1 MKRLLSA
8 IWTVLSSRALPPLV
22 CGVFLLTYVGI
33 AFGTDDTLIALMEF
47 TRTRVILTILLALIP
62 LNSLCRIVME
72 TDRHLKRRRAIT
84 GEGSYAPAGLF
95 DESVTVPASP
105 VFAELQDRLGAAG
118 YRCRGTE
125 NTLAAWRG
133 VSTFPARLF
142 FLAGTLCL
150 FAGIL
155 VSLTTRTSHRMNVI
169 EGEALPTA
177 KGGGG
182 LVERISMK
190 PSSGPIFDKI
200 LTLEVAPSAAG
211 DGRKVFGLYP
221 PSLYRS
227 YFVYPRYL
235 GIAAVVSF
243 SAPETQ
249 SVYEKRS
256 ILNIYPPGKED
267 RLEIPGS
274 PYLIDFSMAKP
285 DDGSDPYMTGR
296 VTFLFKVLK
305 GKEVLFAG
313 SAPTGGEFARDGY
326 RLAIP
331 DCRRMVITDFIQDYG
346 VLLVWTA
353 AILFIVAGCIW
364 LPARSFFPR
373 REMLFTLG
381 GDAIQA
387 STRAEGRKR
396 IHAGVFNETLDL
408 LEARRPAS
416 S

>member
-1 MKRLLSA
+1 
-8 IWTVLSSRALPPLV
+8 V
-22 CGVFLLTYVGI
+22 CGIFLLTYIGI
-33 AFGTDDTLIALMEF
+33 AFGTDETLIALMEF
-47 TRTRVILTILLALIP
+47 TRTHVILQVLLALIP
-62 LNSLCRIVME
+62 LNSLCRIVIE
-72 TDRHLKRRRAIT
+72 TGRHLKRRRALNC
-84 GEGSYAPAGLF
+84 EGSDAPAELF
-95 DESVTVPASP
+95 DESVTVAASP
-105 VFAELQDRLGAAG
+105 AFTELQGRLGAVG
-118 YRCRGTE
+118 YRCRATE
-125 NTLAAWRG
+125 SVLAAWRG
-133 VSTFPARLF
+133 VSIFPARLL

-169 EGEALPTA
+169 EGEAIPTA

-182 LVERISMK
+182 LVERISLK
-190 PSSGPIFDKI
+190 PSSGSILDKN
-200 LTLEVAPSAAG
+200 LTMEVAPSEVG

-221 PSLYRS
+221 PSLYRG

-235 GIAAVVSF
+235 GIAAVVRF

-249 SVYEKRS
+249 SLYEKRS

-274 PYLIDFSMAKP
+274 PYRIDFSMAKP

-305 GKEVLFAG
+305 GKEVIFAG
-313 SAPTGGEFARDGY
+313 AAPTGGEFAREGY

-346 VLLVWTA
+346 VLLVWSA

-364 LPARSFFPR
+364 LPVRFFFPR
-373 REMLFTLG
+373 REMHFASEGDTL
-381 GDAIQA
+381 QA
-387 STRAEGRKR
+387 CTRAEGRRR

-408 LEARRPAS
+408 LEARRSATP
-416 S
+416 